1 MATAATATAI
11 GKKPVIA
18 VLEGFLLEARPID
31 LSALT
36 ASESQRL
43 VLNYKLGIIEAAERA
58 ITAMLHTN
66 SSSSNGGDSG
76 GKKLS
81 YLQQLTIKIID
92 NIEVKVSNVHLR
104 FEDTL
109 VVSGEKLPGRAIACG
124 VTIDSLTFST
134 TDSAWKTTF
143 ISRGDV
149 DHRADDSP
157 KHGVPIIHKLAV
169 LRNLG
174 VYWNPIAVS
183 SETKSFS
190 EWVHKMITLIRDA
203 STGSSRSTMQSM
215 STDNDDDDKE
225 STQYIVHPSNQCSLK
240 IKHCSISSDLQPNVD
255 LHVSSDPLMISISDE
270 QLHQIIYVANF
281 FADLNRRKLMIS
293 LRPKVRPTVDP
304 RAWWQYAFKMISGVD
319 DKFISKVL
327 IKFDITSSY

>member
-1 MATAATATAI
+1 
-11 GKKPVIA
+11 

-66 SSSSNGGDSG
+66 SSSSSSGGGDSG

-109 VVSGEKLPGRAIACG
+109 VVSGGKLPGRELSIACG
-124 VTIDSLTFST
+124 LTIDSLTFST

-169 LRNLG
+169 LKNLG

-190 EWVHKMITLIRDA
+190 EWVHKMTTLIRDA
-203 STGSSRSTMQSM
+203 STGNSRSAIQSM
-215 STDNDDDDKE
+215 STDNDDNGNDKE
-225 STQYIVHPSNQCSLK
+225 SIQYIVHPSNQCSLK
-240 IKHCSISSDLQPNVD
+240 MKHCSISSDLQPNVD

-304 RAWWQYAFKMISGVD
+304 RAWWQYAYKMITGVH

-327 IKFDITSSY
+327 LMLGIASSY

>member
-1 MATAATATAI
+1 LFYLLTA
-11 GKKPVIA
+11 GKKPVSA
-18 VLEGFLLEARPID
+18 VLEGFLLEVRPID

-36 ASESQRL
+36 ASESQQL
-43 VLNYKLGIIEAAERA
+43 VLNYKLRIIEAAENA
-58 ITAMLHTN
+58 ITAMLHT
-66 SSSSNGGDSG
+66 SSSGGNG

-190 EWVHKMITLIRDA
+190 EWVHKMITLIRNA

-327 IKFDITSSY
+327 LKFGITSSY